1 MVLFNYNTKN
11 LKLLHV
17 SLYIIRRYVYIVI
30 IIIKKIDFLSSVA
43 IKVEGLVKTYGAIQA
58 VNNISFEINEGEIF
72 ALLGPNGAG
81 KTTTLEILQS
91 LRKATKGSVCVLGY
105 DVSNNKNV
113 RKLKK
118 EFGVLP
124 QDFNAID
131 KLTVKENLSVIA
143 KMYDKHVNL
152 DKLILTLDLEDKA
165 NSKFEDLSGGL
176 KQRLGIAGALVNDPK
191 MVFLDEPTTGL
202 DPRARR
208 DVWRVIEGLK
218 KEGKT
223 IFLTTH
229 YMDEAEILADRVA
242 IIHKGKIVAIGETKT
257 LLEKNGGGRTVIL
270 EDVPESITKEIKN
283 RFPKATIVG
292 TDVRI
297 QILKLKEVNEMI
309 SYLTK
314 KGIEQSLQITRP
326 SLENVFLGL
335 TGVHLT
341 EEGELT

>member
-1 MVLFNYNTKN
+1 M
-11 LKLLHV
+11 
-17 SLYIIRRYVYIVI
+17 
-30 IIIKKIDFLSSVA
+30 SSVA
-43 IKVEGLVKTYGAIQA
+43 IKVEGLVKVYGAIQA
-58 VNNISFEINEGEIF
+58 VDNISFEINEGEIF

-208 DVWRVIEGLK
+208 DVWRVIEELK

-270 EDVPESITKEIKN
+270 EDVPESIAKEIKN

-341 EEGELT
+341 EEGELA

>member
-1 MVLFNYNTKN
+1 M
-11 LKLLHV
+11 
-17 SLYIIRRYVYIVI
+17 
-30 IIIKKIDFLSSVA
+30 SSVA

-208 DVWRVIEGLK
+208 DVWRVIEELK

-270 EDVPESITKEIKN
+270 EDVPESIAKEIKN

-297 QILKLKEVNEMI
+297 QILKLKEVNEVI

-314 KGIEQSLQITRP
+314 KGLEQSLQITRP

-341 EEGELT
+341 EEGELA

>member
-1 MVLFNYNTKN
+1 M
-11 LKLLHV
+11 
-17 SLYIIRRYVYIVI
+17 
-30 IIIKKIDFLSSVA
+30 SSVA
-43 IKVEGLVKTYGAIQA
+43 VKVEGLVKIYGAIQA

-152 DKLILTLDLEDKA
+152 DKLIMTLNLEDKS

-191 MVFLDEPTTGL
+191 MIFLDEPTTGL

-208 DVWRVIEGLK
+208 DVWRVIEDLK

-270 EDVPESITKEIKN
+270 EDIPESIAKEIKN

-314 KGIEQSLQITRP
+314 KGLEQSLQITRP
-326 SLENVFLGL
+326 SLENVFLEL

-341 EEGELT
+341 EEGELA

>member
-1 MVLFNYNTKN
+1 
-11 LKLLHV
+11 
-17 SLYIIRRYVYIVI
+17 
-30 IIIKKIDFLSSVA
+30 LSSVA

-152 DKLILTLDLEDKA
+152 DKLIMTLDLEDKA

-208 DVWRVIEGLK
+208 DVWRVIEELK

-270 EDVPESITKEIKN
+270 EDVPESIAKEIKN

-297 QILKLKEVNEMI
+297 QILKLKEVNEVI

-314 KGIEQSLQITRP
+314 KGLEQSLQITRP
-326 SLENVFLGL
+326 SLENVFLEL

-341 EEGELT
+341 EEGELA

>member
-1 MVLFNYNTKN
+1 M
-11 LKLLHV
+11 
-17 SLYIIRRYVYIVI
+17 
-30 IIIKKIDFLSSVA
+30 SSVA
-43 IKVEGLVKTYGAIQA
+43 IKVEGLVKVYGAIQA
-58 VNNISFEINEGEIF
+58 VDNISFEINEGEIF

-91 LRKATKGSVCVLGY
+91 LRKATKGSVYVLGY
-105 DVSNNKNV
+105 DISDNKNV
-113 RKLKK
+113 QKLKK

-208 DVWRVIEGLK
+208 DVWRVIEELK

-229 YMDEAEILADRVA
+229 YMDEAEILADRIA

-292 TDVRI
+292 TDVKI
-297 QILKLKEVNEMI
+297 QILKLKEVNEVI

-314 KGIEQSLQITRP
+314 KGLEQSLQITRP
-326 SLENVFLGL
+326 SLENVFLEL

-341 EEGELT
+341 EEGELA

>member
-1 MVLFNYNTKN
+1 
-11 LKLLHV
+11 
-17 SLYIIRRYVYIVI
+17 
-30 IIIKKIDFLSSVA
+30 LSSVA
-43 IKVEGLVKTYGAIQA
+43 VKVEGLVKIYGAIQA

-191 MVFLDEPTTGL
+191 MIFLDEPTTGL

-208 DVWRVIEGLK
+208 DVWRVIEDLK

-270 EDVPESITKEIKN
+270 EDIPESIAKEIKN

-314 KGIEQSLQITRP
+314 KGLEQSLQITRP
-326 SLENVFLGL
+326 SLENVFLEL

-341 EEGELT
+341 EEGELA

>member
-1 MVLFNYNTKN
+1 MSVWTFLIITCLFNDKECLYFVLFFENSN
-11 LKLLHV
+11 
-17 SLYIIRRYVYIVI
+17 
-30 IIIKKIDFLSSVA
+30 LSSVA
-43 IKVEGLVKTYGAIQA
+43 IKVEGLVKIYGTIRA
-58 VNNISFEINEGEIF
+58 VDNISFEIKKGEIF

-91 LRKATKGSVCVLGY
+91 LRKVTKGSVQVLGY
-105 DVSNNKNV
+105 DVSDNQNV

-143 KMYDKHVNL
+143 KMYDKHVDL
-152 DKLILTLDLEDKA
+152 KQLILTLDLEDKT

-223 IFLTTH
+223 VFLTTH
-229 YMDEAEILADRVA
+229 YMDEAEVLADRVA
-242 IIHKGKIVAIGETKT
+242 IIHKGKIVAIGETNA
-257 LLEKNGGGRTVIL
+257 LLEKSGGGRTVIL
-270 EDVPESITKEIKN
+270 EDVPEYISKEIKD
-283 RFPKATIVG
+283 RFPEAKIEG
-292 TDVRI
+292 TTVRI
-297 QILKLKEVNEMI
+297 QISKLKDVNNVI
-309 SYLTK
+309 SYLTE
-314 KGIEQSLQITRP
+314 KGVEQSLQVTRP

-335 TGVHLT
+335 TGAHLT
-341 EEGELT
+341 EEGELV

>member
-1 MVLFNYNTKN
+1 
-11 LKLLHV
+11 
-17 SLYIIRRYVYIVI
+17 
-30 IIIKKIDFLSSVA
+30 LSSVA

-208 DVWRVIEGLK
+208 DVWRVIEELK

-270 EDVPESITKEIKN
+270 EDVPESIAKEIKN

-297 QILKLKEVNEMI
+297 QILKLKEVNEVI

-314 KGIEQSLQITRP
+314 KGLEQSLQITRP
-326 SLENVFLGL
+326 SLENVFLEL

-341 EEGELT
+341 EEGELA

>member
-1 MVLFNYNTKN
+1 M
-11 LKLLHV
+11 
-17 SLYIIRRYVYIVI
+17 
-30 IIIKKIDFLSSVA
+30 SSVA
-43 IKVEGLVKTYGAIQA
+43 IKVEGLVKVYGAIQA
-58 VNNISFEINEGEIF
+58 VDNISFEINEGEIF

-91 LRKATKGSVCVLGY
+91 LRKATKGSVYVLGY
-105 DVSNNKNV
+105 DVSDNKNV
-113 RKLKK
+113 KKLKK

-191 MVFLDEPTTGL
+191 MIFLDEPTTGL

-208 DVWRVIEGLK
+208 DVWRVIEDLK

-270 EDVPESITKEIKN
+270 EDIPESIAKEIKN

-314 KGIEQSLQITRP
+314 KGLEQSLQITRP
-326 SLENVFLGL
+326 SLENVFLEL

-341 EEGELT
+341 EEGELA

>member
-1 MVLFNYNTKN
+1 M
-11 LKLLHV
+11 
-17 SLYIIRRYVYIVI
+17 
-30 IIIKKIDFLSSVA
+30 SSVA

-208 DVWRVIEGLK
+208 DVWRVIEELK

-270 EDVPESITKEIKN
+270 EDVPESIAKEIKN

-297 QILKLKEVNEMI
+297 QILKLKEVNEVI

-314 KGIEQSLQITRP
+314 KGLEQSLQITRP
-326 SLENVFLGL
+326 SLENVFLEL

-341 EEGELT
+341 EEGELA

>member
-1 MVLFNYNTKN
+1 MFISCFRRKRLN
-11 LKLLHV
+11 L
-17 SLYIIRRYVYIVI
+17 STI
-30 IIIKKIDFLSSVA
+30 A
-43 IKVEGLVKTYGAIQA
+43 IKVEGLVKVYGAIQA
-58 VNNISFEINEGEIF
+58 VDNISFEINEGEIF

-191 MVFLDEPTTGL
+191 MIFLDEPTTGL

-229 YMDEAEILADRVA
+229 YMDEAEILADRIA

-270 EDVPESITKEIKN
+270 EDVPESIAKEIKN

-297 QILKLKEVNEMI
+297 QILKLKEVNEVI

-314 KGIEQSLQITRP
+314 KGLEQSLQITRP
-326 SLENVFLGL
+326 SLENVFLEL

-341 EEGELT
+341 EEGELA

>member
-1 MVLFNYNTKN
+1 
-11 LKLLHV
+11 
-17 SLYIIRRYVYIVI
+17 
-30 IIIKKIDFLSSVA
+30 LSSVA

-72 ALLGPNGAG
+72 TLLGPNGAG

-152 DKLILTLDLEDKA
+152 DKLIMTLNLEDKS

-191 MVFLDEPTTGL
+191 MIFLDEPTTGL

-270 EDVPESITKEIKN
+270 EDVPESIAKEIKN

-297 QILKLKEVNEMI
+297 QILKLKEVNEVI

-314 KGIEQSLQITRP
+314 KGLEQSLQITRP

>member
-1 MVLFNYNTKN
+1 M
-11 LKLLHV
+11 LHV

-91 LRKATKGSVCVLGY
+91 LRKATKGSVYVLGY
-105 DVSNNKNV
+105 DISDNKNV
-113 RKLKK
+113 QKLKK

-152 DKLILTLDLEDKA
+152 DKLIMTLNLEDKS

-208 DVWRVIEGLK
+208 DVWRVIEELK

-229 YMDEAEILADRVA
+229 YMDEAEILADRIA

-292 TDVRI
+292 TDVKI
-297 QILKLKEVNEMI
+297 QILKLKEVNEVI

-314 KGIEQSLQITRP
+314 KGLEQSLQITRP
-326 SLENVFLGL
+326 SLENVFLEL

-341 EEGELT
+341 EEGELA

>member
-1 MVLFNYNTKN
+1 M
-11 LKLLHV
+11 
-17 SLYIIRRYVYIVI
+17 
-30 IIIKKIDFLSSVA
+30 SSVA
-43 IKVEGLVKTYGAIQA
+43 IKVEGLVKVYGAIQA
-58 VNNISFEINEGEIF
+58 VDNISFEINEGEIF

-91 LRKATKGSVCVLGY
+91 LRKATKGSVYVLGY
-105 DVSNNKNV
+105 DISDNKNV
-113 RKLKK
+113 QKLKK

-208 DVWRVIEGLK
+208 DVWRVIEELK

-270 EDVPESITKEIKN
+270 EDVPESIAKEIKN

-297 QILKLKEVNEMI
+297 QILKLKEVNEVI

-314 KGIEQSLQITRP
+314 KGLEQSLQITRP
-326 SLENVFLGL
+326 SLENVFLEL

-341 EEGELT
+341 EEGELA

>member
-1 MVLFNYNTKN
+1 
-11 LKLLHV
+11 
-17 SLYIIRRYVYIVI
+17 
-30 IIIKKIDFLSSVA
+30 LSSVA

-208 DVWRVIEGLK
+208 DVWRVIEELK

-270 EDVPESITKEIKN
+270 EDVPESIAKEIKT

-297 QILKLKEVNEMI
+297 QILKLKEVNEVI

-314 KGIEQSLQITRP
+314 KGLEQSLQITRP
-326 SLENVFLGL
+326 SLENVFLEL

-341 EEGELT
+341 EEGELA

>member
-1 MVLFNYNTKN
+1 M
-11 LKLLHV
+11 
-17 SLYIIRRYVYIVI
+17 
-30 IIIKKIDFLSSVA
+30 SSVA
-43 IKVEGLVKTYGAIQA
+43 VKVEGLVKIYGAIQA

-191 MVFLDEPTTGL
+191 MIFLDEPTTGL

-208 DVWRVIEGLK
+208 DVWRVIEDLK

-270 EDVPESITKEIKN
+270 EDIPESIAKEIKN

-314 KGIEQSLQITRP
+314 KGLEQSLQITRP
-326 SLENVFLGL
+326 SLENVFLEL

-341 EEGELT
+341 EEGELA

>member
-1 MVLFNYNTKN
+1 
-11 LKLLHV
+11 
-17 SLYIIRRYVYIVI
+17 
-30 IIIKKIDFLSSVA
+30 LSSVA
-43 IKVEGLVKTYGAIQA
+43 VKVEGLVKIYGAIQA

-152 DKLILTLDLEDKA
+152 DKLIMTLNLEDKS

-191 MVFLDEPTTGL
+191 MIFLDEPTTGL

-208 DVWRVIEGLK
+208 DVWRVIEDLK

-270 EDVPESITKEIKN
+270 EDIPESIAKEIKN

-314 KGIEQSLQITRP
+314 KGLEQSLQITRP
-326 SLENVFLGL
+326 SLENVFLEL

-341 EEGELT
+341 EEGELA

>member
-1 MVLFNYNTKN
+1 M
-11 LKLLHV
+11 
-17 SLYIIRRYVYIVI
+17 
-30 IIIKKIDFLSSVA
+30 SSVA

-152 DKLILTLDLEDKA
+152 DKLIMTLNLEDKS

-208 DVWRVIEGLK
+208 DVWRVIEELK

-270 EDVPESITKEIKN
+270 EDVPESIAKEIKN

-297 QILKLKEVNEMI
+297 QILKLKEVNEVI

-314 KGIEQSLQITRP
+314 KGLEQSLQITRP
-326 SLENVFLGL
+326 SLENVFLEL

-341 EEGELT
+341 EEGELA

>member
-1 MVLFNYNTKN
+1 
-11 LKLLHV
+11 
-17 SLYIIRRYVYIVI
+17 
-30 IIIKKIDFLSSVA
+30 LSSVA

-152 DKLILTLDLEDKA
+152 DKLIMTLNLEDKS

-191 MVFLDEPTTGL
+191 MIFLDEPTTGL

-257 LLEKNGGGRTVIL
+257 LLEKSGGCRTMIL

-341 EEGELT
+341 EEGELA

>member
-1 MVLFNYNTKN
+1 M
-11 LKLLHV
+11 
-17 SLYIIRRYVYIVI
+17 
-30 IIIKKIDFLSSVA
+30 SSVA
-43 IKVEGLVKTYGAIQA
+43 IKVEGLVKVYGAIQA
-58 VNNISFEINEGEIF
+58 VDNISFEINEGEIF

-208 DVWRVIEGLK
+208 DVWRVIEELK

-270 EDVPESITKEIKN
+270 EDVPESIAKEIKN

-297 QILKLKEVNEMI
+297 QILKLKEVNEVI

-314 KGIEQSLQITRP
+314 KGLEQSLQITRP
-326 SLENVFLGL
+326 SLENVFLEL

-341 EEGELT
+341 EEGELA

>member
-1 MVLFNYNTKN
+1 M
-11 LKLLHV
+11 
-17 SLYIIRRYVYIVI
+17 
-30 IIIKKIDFLSSVA
+30 SSVA

-191 MVFLDEPTTGL
+191 MIFLDEPTTGL

-270 EDVPESITKEIKN
+270 EDVPESIAKEIKN

-297 QILKLKEVNEMI
+297 QILKLKEVNEVI

-314 KGIEQSLQITRP
+314 KGLEQSLQITRP
-326 SLENVFLGL
+326 SLENVFLEL

-341 EEGELT
+341 EEGELA

>member
-1 MVLFNYNTKN
+1 M
-11 LKLLHV
+11 
-17 SLYIIRRYVYIVI
+17 
-30 IIIKKIDFLSSVA
+30 SSVA
-43 IKVEGLVKTYGAIQA
+43 IKVEGLVKVYGAIQA
-58 VNNISFEINEGEIF
+58 VDNISFEINEGEIF

-91 LRKATKGSVCVLGY
+91 LRKATKGSVYVLGY
-105 DVSNNKNV
+105 DVSDNKNV
-113 RKLKK
+113 KKLKK

-152 DKLILTLDLEDKA
+152 DKLIMTLNLEDKS

-191 MVFLDEPTTGL
+191 MIFLDEPTTGL

-208 DVWRVIEGLK
+208 DVWRVIEDLK

-270 EDVPESITKEIKN
+270 EDIPESIAKEIKN

-314 KGIEQSLQITRP
+314 KGLEQSLQITRP
-326 SLENVFLGL
+326 SLENVFLEL

-341 EEGELT
+341 EEGELA